1 MWLFTNAYVTHGKRV
16 VKLLGIDDLFE
27 GMTYCD
33 YGAAPFA
40 CKPHPEMY
48 DKAMKQAGIKE
59 NGKCYFVGE
68 LYLRCKTAPGFT
80 GYGGSDSVLIG
91 SR

>member
-1 MWLFTNAYVTHGKRV
+1 
-16 VKLLGIDDLFE
+16 
-27 GMTYCD
+27 
-33 YGAAPFA
+33 
-40 CKPHPEMY
+40 MY